1 MPPKKPKPVKKP
13 KKKPVKKK
21 AKAKSK
27 PMNVQQ
33 QQQTVNVFLA
43 SKRKSKAKKRAAP
56 KQRGVSATH
65 AMFGGLIGQQNALL
79 NNLDARN
86 DARLN
91 TLEQLMVQRKV
102 EDNSIGTEP
111 AARVGVGSNVAG
123 PYEPT
128 PRKQEMFTRESG
140 REFYAAELPP
150 PPKGESGGGLG
161 AAAQEERTPPRRSS
175 RIRAALSSGKNQ
187 PLASY
192 FSPKK

>member
-1 MPPKKPKPVKKP
+1 MPPKKPKKP
-13 KKKPVKKK
+13 KKKLVKKK
-21 AKAKSK
+21 AKAKPK

-56 KQRGVSATH
+56 KQRGVSATQ

-91 TLEQLMVQRKV
+91 TLEQLMVKRKV

-111 AARVGVGSNVAG
+111 AAGVGVGSNVMLS
-123 PYEPT
+123 PT
-128 PRKQEMFTRESG
+128 RDWFDIDNPQPLVDK
-140 REFYAAELPP
+140 PP
-150 PPKGESGGGLG
+150 TGESGGGLG
-161 AAAQEERTPPRRSS
+161 AAATPRRSKRLS
-175 RIRAALSSGKNQ
+175 MFSSGKKLNE
-187 PLASY
+187 PLDKY
-192 FSPKK
+192 FEKKK

>member
-1 MPPKKPKPVKKP
+1 MPPKKPKKP
-13 KKKPVKKK
+13 KKKLVKKK

-56 KQRGVSATH
+56 KQRGVSATQ

-91 TLEQLMVQRKV
+91 TLEQLMVKRKV

-111 AARVGVGSNVAG
+111 ASGVGVGSNVSQFAMLPRRE
-123 PYEPT
+123 PYKEEVEKPT
-128 PRKQEMFTRESG
+128 
-140 REFYAAELPP
+140 
-150 PPKGESGGGLG
+150 GESGG
-161 AAAQEERTPPRRSS
+161 A
-175 RIRAALSSGKNQ
+175 
-187 PLASY
+187 
-192 FSPKK
+192 FKK

>member
-111 AARVGVGSNVAG
+111 AVGVGVGSNMG
-123 PYEPT
+123 PYAMLPRREAYKEEVEKPT
-128 PRKQEMFTRESG
+128 
-140 REFYAAELPP
+140 
-150 PPKGESGGGLG
+150 GESGGGLG
-161 AAAQEERTPPRRSS
+161 AAAQEERTPPRRSN
-175 RIRAALSSGKNQ
+175 RLRAALSSGKNQ

>member
-111 AARVGVGSNVAG
+111 AVGVGVGSNVAG

-128 PRKQEMFTRESG
+128 PRKQETG
-140 REFYAAELPP
+140 LGFYAAELPP

-161 AAAQEERTPPRRSS
+161 AAATPRRSD
-175 RIRAALSSGKNQ
+175 RIRAMWSSGKKVNE
-187 PLASY
+187 PLEN
-192 FSPKK
+192 FFPPKQK

>member
-43 SKRKSKAKKRAAP
+43 GKSKSKAKKRAAP
-56 KQRGVSATH
+56 KQRGVSATQ

-111 AARVGVGSNVAG
+111 GVRVGLGSNVAG
-123 PYEPT
+123 PYETT
-128 PRKQEMFTRESG
+128 PMK
-140 REFYAAELPP
+140 
-150 PPKGESGGGLG
+150 PKIFEGGSGGGFSP
-161 AAAQEERTPPRRSS
+161 AAAEEDEIRSPPRRTSD
-175 RIRAALSSGKNQ
+175 RLRAMLSGGKNQ
-187 PLASY
+187 
-192 FSPKK
+192 SPKSLSNYFPPKKK